1 MKLAKQYPNTRR
13 RSSSE
18 GMDENRVQSDLFY
31 PPDGRIARIIN
42 PFLRPIVRFLVRFF
56 RVVDGGRA
64 KSEIKQQRKR
74 EGERET
80 TSDEVKFNRVW
91 LEIRELLSDPEY
103 GSRNSVEKALENTT
117 RWKKRERETL
127 TRLLSILLDQSS
139 FPCLRLIYRGAI
151 DLVDPPPSFTWILS
165 LEKKLY
171 HGVYIRSILVISE
184 GGKGGNAEESC

>member
-56 RVVDGGRA
+56 RVVDGGCA

-103 GSRNSVEKALENTT
+103 GSRNSVEKALENT
-117 RWKKRERETL
+117 RRDGKRERERDPDSTSL
-127 TRLLSILLDQSS
+127 DPARSIFFPLSTVNLSWGDRLGRPAS
-139 FPCLRLIYRGAI
+139 FLH
-151 DLVDPPPSFTWILS
+151 VDPLAWEEIVS
-165 LEKKLY
+165 
-171 HGVYIRSILVISE
+171 RSIYSIYSRDKRRGE
-184 GGKGGNAEESC
+184 RW